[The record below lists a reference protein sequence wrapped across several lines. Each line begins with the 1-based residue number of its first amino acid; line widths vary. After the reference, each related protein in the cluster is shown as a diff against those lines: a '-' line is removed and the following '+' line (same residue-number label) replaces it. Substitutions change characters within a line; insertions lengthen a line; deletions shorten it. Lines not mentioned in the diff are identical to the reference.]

1 MSALRA
7 FPAKTGTGR
16 RPAVLVI
23 PGGSYSGISPSEG
36 EPYARWL
43 AGLGIHAF
51 VLEYPVAPARYPE
64 ALREARR
71 ALAEIRSGE
80 HALDLDPT
88 RVGALGSSAGGHL
101 AASAGSAMPTGDPV
115 LDRERPDFTILCYP
129 VISFLAGANPRVRDN
144 LLGESP
150 SAALVARTSVELHL
164 DEATPPTFA
173 WFSTDDPI
181 VDVAN
186 SWILFERLARFAPA
200 SELHVFPVGG
210 HGLGMS
216 GDVPHAAQWRSLCER
231 WLALQGVLDDP
242 GPRTEGREHE

>member
-1 MSALRA
+1 MTLTP
-7 FPAKTGTGR
+7 FPAETGTGP
-16 RPAVLVI
+16 RPAVLVL

-43 AGLGIHAF
+43 NGLGIHAF
-51 VLEYPVAPARYPE
+51 VLEYPVAPARHPS

-71 ALAEIRSGE
+71 ALASIRSGE
-80 HALDLDPT
+80 HGLDIDPT

-101 AASAGSAMPTGDPV
+101 AASAGSAMSSGDPA
-115 LDRERPDFTILCYP
+115 LDGERPAFTILCYP
-129 VISFLAGANPRVRDN
+129 VISFLAGANPGVRDN

-150 SAALVARTSVELHL
+150 SPALVVESSVELHV
-164 DEATPPTFA
+164 DARTPPTFA
-173 WFSTDDPI
+173 WFSTDDPV

-186 SWILFERLARFAPA
+186 SWALFERLARFAPA

-216 GDVPHAAQWRSLCER
+216 TATPHAAQWSALAIR
-231 WLALQGVLDDP
+231 WLALQGVIAP
-242 GPRTEGREHE
+242 